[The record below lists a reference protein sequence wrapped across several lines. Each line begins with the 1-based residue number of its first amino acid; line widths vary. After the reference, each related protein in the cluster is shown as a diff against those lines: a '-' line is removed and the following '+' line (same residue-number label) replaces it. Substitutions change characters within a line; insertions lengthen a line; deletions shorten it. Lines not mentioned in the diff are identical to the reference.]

1 MWYNGKWMKRG
12 GDERAPRQDPDHFN
26 STWLGSLM
34 MRLKPTVILAFA
46 IFAFPWGPGVAQSPL
61 NKHFGEP
68 ADPSVWPI
76 SAVGRIN
83 LPGDA
88 RYRSTIEWCN
98 GTLVGAN
105 LVLTSA
111 QCVDD
116 YSGQPTDIH
125 FLTGIKRGVP
135 SEHSIA
141 KSVLISPLYRSPDPG
156 ANLKAPAGSEP
167 AVEDIKRVKDDWAI
181 VVLKDPLPVRPI
193 SVRSLNVSQLATA
206 APFMHVGYGSDRPF
220 LPSIV
225 RNCKVDAYDDQ
236 TLIHWCLS
244 FAGYAGAPILAQFDG
259 IYSVIGMATISDFV
273 AKGYACP
280 AVQFEGAVAA
290 LSK

>member
-1 MWYNGKWMKRG
+1 
-12 GDERAPRQDPDHFN
+12 
-26 STWLGSLM
+26 M
-34 MRLKPTVILAFA
+34 MRLKPTVILTLV
-46 IFAFPWGPGVAQSPL
+46 IFALPSMLALAQSPL
-61 NKHFGEP
+61 GQHFGEP

-76 SAVGRIN
+76 SAVGRVN

-98 GTLVGAN
+98 GTLVGVD

-111 QCVDD
+111 QCVSD
-116 YSGQPTDIH
+116 YQGVPQDIH
-125 FLTGIKRGVP
+125 FATGIKRGVP

-141 KSVLISPLYRSPDPG
+141 KGVFISPLHRPPNPE
-156 ANLKAPAGSEP
+156 ANLRASAGSEP
-167 AVEDIKRVKDDWAI
+167 GVEDIERVKDDWAI
-181 VVLKDPLPVRPI
+181 IVLKEHLSVRPI
-193 SVRSLNVSQLATA
+193 SVRSLNASQLVTA
-206 APFMHVGYGSDRPF
+206 APFIHVGYGSDRPF

-236 TLIHWCLS
+236 TLIHRCLS

-259 IYSVIGMATISDFV
+259 AYSVIGMATTSDFV
-273 AKGYACP
+273 AKGYASS
-280 AVQFEGAVAA
+280 AIQFEGAVAA